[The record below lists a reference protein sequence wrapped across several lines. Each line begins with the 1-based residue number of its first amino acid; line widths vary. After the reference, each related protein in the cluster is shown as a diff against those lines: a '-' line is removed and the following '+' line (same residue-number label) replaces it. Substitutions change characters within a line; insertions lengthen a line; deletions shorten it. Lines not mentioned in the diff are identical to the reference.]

1 MNENNSKF
9 ILAIALSFIFLIAY
23 SYFFQP
29 KPEDK
34 AHQIAQGTH
43 SPQGQG
49 AQAHGMGQ
57 TYGLSSPHSAP
68 STLEQR
74 AQSTLNTPL
83 IAFVRSKG
91 VEIEIDSLGRIAQVY
106 LKDKKFTAHRQEGF
120 VEHVKELLGLA
131 KPKPPLEK
139 LPLLGVDSL
148 KPLELRFV
156 DSGLNTEAFKTPYTA
171 SAKEIELHNTPQ
183 SLVLT
188 QELDGLTLT
197 KTLTFY
203 PNLTYDLKIH
213 LEPKGVTSNIAYV
226 LSNGSRPVADVDG
239 YAFHGVLLGTQDHK
253 LEKIEDGKA
262 KETQTFKATTFIA
275 SVDRYYT
282 SLFFANT
289 PLNAI
294 VDTQP
299 SKNPLPFVSLKGDA
313 SLHGYIG
320 PKDHRLL
327 SQINPVL
334 TEVIEYGIITFFARP
349 VFLLL
354 DFLHNYTHNW
364 GWAIILLTLIVRII
378 LYPLSYKGMVS
389 MQKIKDLAPKM
400 KELQEKYKSD
410 PQKLQMHMMQLYK
423 KHGANPLG
431 GCLPLLLQIPVFF
444 AIYRVLYNAVELKSA
459 GWMLWIHDLSLM
471 DPYFILPLLMGI
483 SMYAQQALTPNTITD
498 PTQAKIFK
506 MLPLFFTI
514 FLITFPAGLVLY
526 WTINNVFSII
536 QQWMINQM
544 LDKKKAREIAEHKK

>member
-29 KPEDK
+29 KPKPEDQ
-34 AHQIAQGTH
+34 AHQITQSTH
-43 SPQGQG
+43 SLQGQAPG
-49 AQAHGMGQ
+49 ASH
-57 TYGLSSPHSAP
+57 LAP
-68 STLEQR
+68 NTLEQN
-74 AQSTLNTPL
+74 APQPTQNTPL

-120 VEHVKELLGLA
+120 LEHVQELLGLA

-139 LPLLGVDSL
+139 LPLLGTDAL

-156 DSGLNTEAFKTPYTA
+156 DNALNAEAFKTPYSA
-171 SAKEIELHNTPQ
+171 SAKEITLNNAPQ

-188 QELDGLTLT
+188 QELPGLTLT

-213 LEPKGVTSNIAYV
+213 LEPKRASNTAYV
-226 LSNGSRPVADVDG
+226 LSNGARPVADADG

-262 KETQTFKATTFIA
+262 KKTKTFSNTTFIA

-313 SLHGYIG
+313 TLHGYIG
-320 PKDHRLL
+320 PKDHHLL
-327 SQINPVL
+327 AQINPAL

-364 GWAIILLTLIVRII
+364 GWAIILLTLIVRIV

-389 MQKIKDLAPKM
+389 MQKIKDLAPAM

-471 DPYFILPLLMGI
+471 DPYFILPLLMGV

-526 WTINNVFSII
+526 WTINNIFSIV

-544 LDKKKAREIAEHKK
+544 LDKKKAREIAKHKK

>member
-9 ILAIALSFIFLIAY
+9 ILAITLSFVFLIAY

-29 KPEDK
+29 KPENK
-34 AHQIAQGTH
+34 AQQITQNAPSAQG
-43 SPQGQG
+43 
-49 AQAHGMGQ
+49 QA
-57 TYGLSSPHSAP
+57 TGLSSHTAP
-68 STLEQR
+68 STLEQ
-74 AQSTLNTPL
+74 ALQPTQNTPI
-83 IAFVRSKG
+83 IASVRSKG

-120 VEHVKELLGLA
+120 LEHVKELLGWA
-131 KPKPPLEK
+131 KAKPPLEK

-148 KPLELRFV
+148 KPLELRFL
-156 DSGLNTEAFKTPYTA
+156 DNGLNVEAFKTPYTA
-171 SAKEIELHNTPQ
+171 SAKEISLNNTPQ

-188 QELDGLTLT
+188 QELNNLTLT

-213 LEPKGVTSNIAYV
+213 IQPKGALNTAYV
-226 LSNGSRPVADVDG
+226 LSNGARPVADADG

-289 PLNAI
+289 PLDAI

-299 SKNPLPFVSLKGDA
+299 SKDPLPFVSLKGDA

-327 SQINPVL
+327 AQISPAL
-334 TEVIEYGIITFFARP
+334 TDVIEYGIITFFARP

-459 GWMLWIHDLSLM
+459 GWMLWIHDLSFM
-471 DPYFILPLLMGI
+471 DPYFILPLLMGV
-483 SMYAQQALTPNTITD
+483 SMYAQQALTPSTITD

-526 WTINNVFSII
+526 WTTNNIFSII
-536 QQWMINQM
+536 QQWVINQM
-544 LDKKKAREIAEHKK
+544 LDKKKAREIAEHKHRS

>member
-1 MNENNSKF
+1 MKENNLRF
-9 ILAIALSFIFLIAY
+9 ILAIVLSFLFLTIY
-23 SYFFQP
+23 GYFFQTE
-29 KPEDK
+29 KPHT
-34 AHQIAQGTH
+34 ALPT
-43 SPQGQG
+43 S
-49 AQAHGMGQ
+49 
-57 TYGLSSPHSAP
+57 TTNNSAP
-68 STLEQR
+68 TTLIKQA
-74 AQSTLNTPL
+74 AQTPKSSIIL
-83 IAFVRSKG
+83 TVLSKDM
-91 VEIEIDSLGRIAQVY
+91 EIEIDSLGRIAQVY
-106 LKDKKFTAHRQEGF
+106 LKDKKFTAHRQEDF
-120 VEHVKELLGLA
+120 LEHIKQLLGLS
-131 KPKPPLEK
+131 KPKSALEK
-139 LPLLGVDSL
+139 LPLLGSNAL

-156 DSGLNTEAFKTPYTA
+156 DSTLNQEAFNTPYIA
-171 SAKEIELHNTPQ
+171 STQTLQIDKAPKTV
-183 SLVLT
+183 VLT
-188 QELDGLTLT
+188 QSLKNLNV
-197 KTLTFY
+197 KKILTFY
-203 PNLTYDLKIH
+203 PNLTYDLRVELKPTH
-213 LEPKGVTSNIAYV
+213 PMNLAYV
-226 LSNGSRPVADVDG
+226 LSNGSRPIADADG

-262 KETQTFKATTFIA
+262 KQTQTFKSTTFIA

-282 SLFFANT
+282 SLFFT
-289 PLNAI
+289 KDSPLDAI
-294 VDTQP
+294 IEAQP
-299 SKNPLPFVSLKGDA
+299 SKDPLPFVSLKGNA
-313 SLHGYIG
+313 ILHGYIG

-327 SQINPVL
+327 EQISPML
-334 TEVIEYGIITFFARP
+334 TKVIEYGVITFFARP

-354 DFLHNYTHNW
+354 DYLHTYTHNW

-431 GCLPLLLQIPVFF
+431 GCLPILLQIPVFF

-483 SMYAQQALTPNTITD
+483 SMYAQQALTPSTITD

-526 WTINNVFSII
+526 WTTNNIFSII
-536 QQWMINQM
+536 QQWLINQM
-544 LDKKKAREIAEHKK
+544 LSKKKSEMQKRPRKLEDANHCS

>member
-1 MNENNSKF
+1 MKENNLRF
-9 ILAIALSFIFLIAY
+9 ILAIVLSFIFLIIY
-23 SYFFQP
+23 GYFLP
-29 KPEDK
+29 EKPHT
-34 AHQIAQGTH
+34 A
-43 SPQGQG
+43 PPN
-49 AQAHGMGQ
+49 
-57 TYGLSSPHSAP
+57 SSSAP
-68 STLEQR
+68 TTLIKQAEPS
-74 AQSTLNTPL
+74 QSPIILKVL
-83 IAFVRSKG
+83 SKDM
-91 VEIEIDSLGRIAQVY
+91 EIEIDALGRIAQVY
-106 LKDKKFTAHRQEGF
+106 LKDKKFTAHRQEDF
-120 VEHVKELLGLA
+120 LEHIKQLLGLS
-131 KPKPPLEK
+131 KPKSALEK
-139 LPLLGVDSL
+139 LPLLGSNAL

-156 DSGLNTEAFKTPYTA
+156 DSTLNQEAFNTPYIA
-171 SAKEIELHNTPQ
+171 STQVLQLDKAPQ
-183 SLVLT
+183 TVVLT
-188 QELDGLTLT
+188 QSLKNLNV
-197 KTLTFY
+197 KKILTFY
-203 PNLTYDLKIH
+203 PNLTYDLRVELKPAQTPIN
-213 LEPKGVTSNIAYV
+213 LAYV
-226 LSNGSRPVADVDG
+226 LSNGSRPIADADG

-262 KETQTFKATTFIA
+262 KETQSFKSTIFIA

-282 SLFFANT
+282 SLFFT
-289 PLNAI
+289 KDLPLDAI
-294 VDTQP
+294 IDTQP
-299 SKNPLPFVSLKGDA
+299 SKDPLPFVSLKGNA
-313 SLHGYIG
+313 TLHGYIG

-327 SQINPVL
+327 ERISPML
-334 TEVIEYGIITFFARP
+334 TEVIEYGVITFFARP

-354 DFLHNYTHNW
+354 DYLHTYTHNW

-431 GCLPLLLQIPVFF
+431 GCLPILLQIPVFF

-483 SMYAQQALTPNTITD
+483 SMYAQQALTPSTITD

-526 WTINNVFSII
+526 WTTNNIFSII
-536 QQWMINQM
+536 QQWLINQM
-544 LDKKKAREIAEHKK
+544 LSKKKSEMQKTA

>member
-1 MNENNSKF
+1 MKENNLRF
-9 ILAIALSFIFLIAY
+9 ILAIVLSFLFLTIY
-23 SYFFQP
+23 GYFFQTE
-29 KPEDK
+29 KP
-34 AHQIAQGTH
+34 HTLPT
-43 SPQGQG
+43 S
-49 AQAHGMGQ
+49 
-57 TYGLSSPHSAP
+57 TTNNSAP
-68 STLEQR
+68 TALIKQTTQTP
-74 AQSTLNTPL
+74 QSPIILTVL
-83 IAFVRSKG
+83 SKDM
-91 VEIEIDSLGRIAQVY
+91 EIEIDSLGRIAQVY
-106 LKDKKFTAHRQEGF
+106 LKDKKFTAHRQEDF
-120 VEHVKELLGLA
+120 LEHIKQLLGLS
-131 KPKPPLEK
+131 KPKSALEK
-139 LPLLGVDSL
+139 LPLLGSDAL

-156 DSGLNTEAFKTPYTA
+156 DSTLNQEAFNTPYIA
-171 SAKEIELHNTPQ
+171 SIQTLQIDKAPQ
-183 SLVLT
+183 TVVLT
-188 QELDGLTLT
+188 QSLKNLTI
-197 KTLTFY
+197 KKILTFY
-203 PNLTYDLKIH
+203 PNLTYDLRVELKPTH
-213 LEPKGVTSNIAYV
+213 PMNLAYV
-226 LSNGSRPVADVDG
+226 LSNGSRPIADADG

-262 KETQTFKATTFIA
+262 KETQTFKSTTFIA

-282 SLFFANT
+282 SLFFT
-289 PLNAI
+289 KDSPLDAI
-294 VDTQP
+294 IEAQP
-299 SKNPLPFVSLKGDA
+299 SKNPLPFVSLKGNVT
-313 SLHGYIG
+313 LHGYIG

-327 SQINPVL
+327 EQISPML
-334 TEVIEYGIITFFARP
+334 TEVIEYGVITFFARP

-354 DFLHNYTHNW
+354 DYLHTYTHNW

-431 GCLPLLLQIPVFF
+431 GCLPILLQIPVFF

-483 SMYAQQALTPNTITD
+483 SMYAQQALTPSTITD

-526 WTINNVFSII
+526 WTTNNIFSII
-536 QQWMINQM
+536 QQWLINQM
-544 LDKKKAREIAEHKK
+544 LSKKKSEMQKTA